1 MMENN
6 KPVEMTQVAAQ
17 GGKYRWV
24 AIAALLLAIGSIMRL
39 VSPSFAGISINW
51 VITMYCITIL
61 IVRPTVSKAVAIG
74 LVAGAINTI
83 TSKSPLPHLNFLSE
97 PIGAL
102 VCVLLMAIPLA
113 MKIGPVSFRP
123 AVITFLTTIASGLT
137 FITSFKFLMGVPN
150 QIYLYGML
158 PVVLL
163 TACANTVM
171 AQILYY
177 PVRKL
182 LGQEEGK

>member
-1 MMENN
+1 MENS
-6 KPVEMTQVAAQ
+6 KPVEMVQVASQ
-17 GGKYRWV
+17 GGKFRWV
-24 AIAALLLAIGSIMRL
+24 AIAALLLAIGSIMRI

-61 IVRPTVSKAVAIG
+61 IVKPSMPKAVAIG

-97 PIGAL
+97 PVGAL

-113 MKIGPVSFRP
+113 LKVGPVSLRP

-137 FITSFKFLMGVPN
+137 FVTSFKLLMNVPN
-150 QIYLYGML
+150 QVYLYGML
-158 PVVLL
+158 PVVLF
-163 TACANTVM
+163 TACANSVM
-171 AQILYY
+171 AQVLYY
-177 PVRKL
+177 PARKL
-182 LGQEEGK
+182 LGHEEGK

>member
-1 MMENN
+1 MENN
-6 KPVEMTQVAAQ
+6 KTAEMTQVAAQ

-24 AIAALLLAIGSIMRL
+24 AISALLLAIGSIMRL

-97 PIGAL
+97 PVGAL

-113 MKIGPVSFRP
+113 MKIGP
-123 AVITFLTTIASGLT
+123 AVITFLTTIASGMT

>member
-1 MMENN
+1 MENN
-6 KPVEMTQVAAQ
+6 KTVEMTQVVAQ
-17 GGKYRWV
+17 GGKYRWL
-24 AIAALLLAIGSIMRL
+24 AIASLLLAIGSIMRL
-39 VSPSFAGISINW
+39 VSPSFAGVSINW

-61 IVRPTVSKAVAIG
+61 IIRPSVPKAVSIG

-97 PIGAL
+97 PVGAL
-102 VCVLLMAIPLA
+102 VCVLLMTIPFAL
-113 MKIGPVSFRP
+113 KIGPVSFRP

-137 FITSFKFLMGVPN
+137 FITSFKLLMGVPT

-163 TACANTVM
+163 TAVANTVM
-171 AQILYY
+171 AQLLYY

-182 LGQEEGK
+182 LGQEDGK

>member
-1 MMENN
+1 MENN
-6 KPVEMTQVAAQ
+6 KPVEMVQVASQ
-17 GGKYRWV
+17 GGRFRWV
-24 AIAALLLAIGSIMRL
+24 AISALLLAIGSIMRL

-61 IVRPTVSKAVAIG
+61 IIHPSVPKAVAIG

-102 VCVLLMAIPLA
+102 VCVLLMALPFAL
-113 MKIGPVSFRP
+113 KIGPVSFRP

-137 FITSFKFLMGVPN
+137 FITSFKVLMGVPN

-158 PVVLL
+158 PVVLF

-171 AQILYY
+171 AQLLYY
-177 PVRKL
+177 PARKL
-182 LGQEEGK
+182 LGQETDK